1 MGDITDPKTKSC
13 GNIYIYIFNPIL
25 GSEVKIQF
33 EHAYRLS
40 TTYQPM
46 LCTVGFVFMGS
57 EVKIQLGKNVQQ
69 MGDV

>member
-1 MGDITDPKTKSC
+1 MGDITAPKTKSC

-33 EHAYRLS
+33 EHLYCIP
-40 TTYQPM
+40 TIYHPM
-46 LCTVGFVFMGS
+46 LCAVGFVFMGS

>member
-1 MGDITDPKTKSC
+1 MEDITDPKTKSC

-33 EHAYRLS
+33 EHVYCLS

-46 LCTVGFVFMGS
+46 LCTGGFVFMGS
-57 EVKIQLGKNVQQ
+57 EVKIQLGKKVQQ
-69 MGDV
+69 MGDF